1 MLALAE
7 LVHEEA
13 KALQDA
19 GAEYIQIDEPALST
33 RPEEIE
39 LAIEAMAIVTKGL
52 TARTVSHICYG
63 RFDSIYPR
71 LLDLPVDQL
80 DLEAA
85 NGNYGLLDL
94 IGKFPWPDNKELALG
109 VVDVHTHRT
118 ESLDEVK
125 AGIRRALEIVPADK
139 LFIDPDCGLKTRT
152 WDEAIEKL
160 AVVSEAARAVREEE
174 GLE

>member
-1 MLALAE
+1 M
-7 LVHEEA
+7 
-13 KALQDA
+13 
-19 GAEYIQIDEPALST
+19 
-33 RPEEIE
+33 
-39 LAIEAMAIVTKGL
+39 
-52 TARTVSHICYG
+52 
-63 RFDSIYPR
+63 
-71 LLDLPVDQL
+71 
-80 DLEAA
+80 
-85 NGNYGLLDL
+85 
-94 IGKFPWPDNKELALG
+94 
-109 VVDVHTHRT
+109 HTHRS